1 MSQIKLW
8 LINWLSLIG
17 RNYVYYWILRSF
29 KGPEEDMEEGL
40 AVASLYS
47 LTYAQKQ
54 AEIEAEEGTV
64 ALYTGALKLN

>member
-1 MSQIKLW
+1 M
-8 LINWLSLIG
+8 SLIG
-17 RNYVYYWILRSF
+17 RNYVYYWILLSF

>member
-1 MSQIKLW
+1 
-8 LINWLSLIG
+8 
-17 RNYVYYWILRSF
+17 
-29 KGPEEDMEEGL
+29 MEEGL